1 MNLPASWNP
10 WHGCTKISAGCK
22 YCYVYRQDEMYG
34 ADVSSSEVRKTGNFN
49 LPVKRKRDKSYKIGS
64 GTLVYTCFTSDF
76 FVDGADEWRSEI
88 EHNVPFCFHQTG
100 AKLLKDG
107 KLYRI
112 KRYYQISQAWK
123 AGINYRIG
131 RDGKPLVNS

>member
-1 MNLPASWNP
+1 MIMSTSWNP
-10 WHGCTKISAGCK
+10 WHG
-22 YCYVYRQDEMYG
+22 
-34 ADVSSSEVRKTGNFN
+34 
-49 LPVKRKRDKSYKIGS
+49 
-64 GTLVYTCFTSDF
+64 
-76 FVDGADEWRSEI
+76 
-88 EHNVPFCFHQTG
+88 CFHQTG

-131 RDGKPLVNS
+131 RDGKPEGGIK